1 MLRTNL
7 VTALVAC
14 GALVTQPA
22 FANSCQKWAVTAA
35 DGYAN
40 VRSTAQ
46 VKEENIVGTLATGT
60 GIEPVSHHQR
70 WLQIRSPLTG
80 WIAGS
85 QIAQISCDDAVKLLF
100 DKGLPTITRLG
111 KQAAQKNQQAA
122 ETVIKMAPS
131 VDGVTAEAYAV
142 AVATLAA
149 QNPTFMVSILQQQSS
164 TIRRAFLNS
173 LDFGLG
179 ESPERQN
186 FEKFLTQLPPDHL
199 IVRDWQCRDKAFP

>member
-1 MLRTNL
+1 MLRINL
-7 VTALVAC
+7 VTALVSC
-14 GALVTQPA
+14 GALVAQPA
-22 FANSCQKWAVTAA
+22 FANSCQKWTVTSD

-46 VKEENIVGTLATGT
+46 VQEENIIGTLATGT
-60 GIEPVSHHQR
+60 GIERVSQHQR

-80 WIAGS
+80 WIANS

-111 KQAAQKNQQAA
+111 EQAAQENQQAA

-142 AVATLAA
+142 AVATWAA
-149 QNPTFMVSILQQQSS
+149 QNPTFMVYILQQQTS

-173 LDFGLG
+173 LDLGLG